1 MKNGLKIICYS
12 QFLQPTY
19 FCCGTTW
26 CASSSRTFQEICHHR
41 YQKQFAMVS
50 SLMPP
55 QVASGRYCLE
65 RWFNYEIFAAPRR
78 RWAPGPGGARG
89 ALCACSHVAA
99 EIQSLLKERRT
110 RHPPIRASKR
120 KKITDLIDL
129 LLSTNVKNKVEVQ
142 KAPEYSVSY
151 LCVITS
157 NFDPSPSL
165 CSIAG
170 QSYDR
175 KVWLPQLRARSGNF
189 VFAWIIRGDLL
200 FLWLP
205 FFIDFLML
213 MEYANGIFFVN

>member
-26 CASSSRTFQEICHHR
+26 RASSSRTFQEICHHR
-41 YQKQFAMVS
+41 YQTQFATVS

-78 RWAPGPGGARG
+78 RWALGPGGARG
-89 ALCACSHVAA
+89 ALCACSGSRDSVIIERKENATPSHKS
-99 EIQSLLKERRT
+99 IQEE
-110 RHPPIRASKR
+110 
-120 KKITDLIDL
+120 KITDLIDL

-142 KAPEYSVSY
+142 KAPEYSVSFLY
-151 LCVITS
+151 VITS
-157 NFDPSPSL
+157 NFDPSPPL

-213 MEYANGIFFVN
+213 MEYANEIFFVN

>member
-1 MKNGLKIICYS
+1 MGR
-12 QFLQPTY
+12 F
-19 FCCGTTW
+19 
-26 CASSSRTFQEICHHR
+26 SSSGILI
-41 YQKQFAMVS
+41 YIYSSAQKSKKITIGNFL
-50 SLMPP
+50 SLD
-55 QVASGRYCLE
+55 ACSGPMWE
-65 RWFNYEIFAAPRR
+65 RWLIYEIFAAP
-78 RWAPGPGGARG
+78 
-89 ALCACSHVAA
+89 
-99 EIQSLLKERRT
+99 QSLLKEKRT

-205 FFIDFLML
+205 FFIDFLLL
-213 MEYANGIFFVN
+213 MEYANEIFFRQLK